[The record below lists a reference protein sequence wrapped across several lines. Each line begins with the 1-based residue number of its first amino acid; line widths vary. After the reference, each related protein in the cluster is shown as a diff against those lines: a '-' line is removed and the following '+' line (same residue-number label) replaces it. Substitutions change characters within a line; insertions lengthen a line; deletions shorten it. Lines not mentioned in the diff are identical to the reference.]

1 MKNEERIEKLFE
13 ELVPEIGK
21 CDSVAGEMVRA
32 VSRIGYRYYNDG
44 DKIGLGYGNETCNA
58 PARYLQKHGNKK
70 IKILIDDIWGGL
82 SDNIYEICLD
92 RLFGLVADQI
102 EANSSLREKETD
114 DMFDYDD
121 PSDYDY
127 DDYDDYD
134 DDEDDYD
141 E

>member
-44 DKIGLGYGNETCNA
+44 DKIGLDYGNETCNA
-58 PARYLQKHGNKK
+58 PARYLQKHGNKE
-70 IKILIDDIWGGL
+70 IKILIDDMWGGL
-82 SDNIYEICLD
+82 SDNLYEICLD
-92 RLFGLVADQI
+92 KLLGLVADQI
-102 EANSSLREKETD
+102 EADPSLREKETD

-134 DDEDDYD
+134 EYD